1 MKSPKSTLNEREV
14 ALYPEIFTKLKAYR
28 NWQAQIW
35 LKSRKKFDSE
45 APLILNDKIFGW
57 IQKSVPQQRWKKFLE
72 KIGIYYTSLIRLGI
86 PSRLLWPERRPARVE
101 T

>member
-14 ALYPEIFTKLKAYR
+14 ALYPDSVTKLRAYR

-45 APLILNDKIFGW
+45 APLIFNDKIFGW
-57 IQKSVPQQRWKKFLE
+57 IQKSVPQQRWKRFLE
-72 KIGIYYTSLIRLGI
+72 KIGIDYTSLIRLGI
-86 PSRLLWPERRPARVE
+86 PSRLLWARTAPRPS
-101 T
+101 